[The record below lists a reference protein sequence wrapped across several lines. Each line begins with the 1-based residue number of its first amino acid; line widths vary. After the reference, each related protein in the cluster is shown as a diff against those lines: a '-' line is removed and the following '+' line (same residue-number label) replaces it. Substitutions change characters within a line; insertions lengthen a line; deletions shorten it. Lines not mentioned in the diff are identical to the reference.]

1 MKKPV
6 FEKVMQVSIVVD
18 DIYAYIKRYND
29 DYGIGPW
36 IIMHFSKENTRNMII
51 KGEPKDFEIKL
62 ALCDALNIQ
71 LELIQPMDDNG
82 TYAEFLKTHGP
93 GIHHMCMAPA
103 EGYKRIREILSER
116 GYSET
121 LIGGL
126 DAGDME
132 FAYVDI
138 TDDLGFI
145 VELMNPPE
153 NFIAPPPIDVYP
165 R

>member
-6 FEKVMQVSIVVD
+6 FEKVTQVSIVVD
-18 DIYAYIKRYND
+18 DIYAYIKRFND

-36 IIMHFSKENTRNMII
+36 VIMHFNKDNTRNMTIEG
-51 KGEPKDFEIKL
+51 KPGEFEIKL

-71 LELIQPMDDNG
+71 LELIQPMDDNE
-82 TYAEFLKTHGP
+82 TYAEFLKNHGP
-93 GIHHMCMAPA
+93 GIHHLCMQPA

-138 TDDLGFI
+138 TEDLGFI
-145 VELMNPPE
+145 VELMNPPDG
-153 NFIAPPPIDVYP
+153 FVPPPPEDIYP